1 MTLPWSAMAGAGV
14 TRVMSIPAPAISYYS
29 DINTQTSMA
38 GLLNLSLQTINVNAC
53 FQDSPLDL
61 PSLLLEAFV
70 YRLSDGR
77 LHEVHVANYLR
88 REGVPKVLVELPIL
102 QVI

>member
-38 GLLNLSLQTINVNAC
+38 GLLTLSLQTINVNAC

-70 YRLSDGR
+70 YRLRDGR
-77 LHEVHVANYLR
+77 LHEVDIADNLWG
-88 REGVPKVLVELPIL
+88 EGVPDVLVEFSIF
-102 QVI
+102 QII